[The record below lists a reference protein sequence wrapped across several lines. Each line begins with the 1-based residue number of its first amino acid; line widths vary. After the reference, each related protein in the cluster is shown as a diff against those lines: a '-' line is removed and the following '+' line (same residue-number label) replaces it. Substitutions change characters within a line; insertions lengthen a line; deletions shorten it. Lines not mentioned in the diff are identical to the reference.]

1 VHSGCGFGLQ
11 QVNIADVPRRT
22 GLKRIERIGC
32 SLDGSV
38 SDCEFSTGVGA
49 GKQRLYELYVV
60 SMEIAW

>member
-1 VHSGCGFGLQ
+1 LQ
-11 QVNIADVPRRT
+11 QVNIADVLRHT
-22 GLKRIERIGC
+22 GLKRIERIERIGS

-49 GKQRLYELYVV
+49 GKLRLYELYVV

>member
-1 VHSGCGFGLQ
+1 MPQ
-11 QVNIADVPRRT
+11 INIADVLRHT
-22 GLKRIERIGC
+22 GLKRIERIERIERIGS

-49 GKQRLYELYVV
+49 GKLRLYELYVV